1 MARGSLQKHAPVCIN
16 DMNLPASI
24 ESKRNLTFKVP
35 HIILNQ
41 EDQNGFQ
48 VLQVRLGGNRQIEF
62 TTNISYSEEPV
73 EETAFI
79 IKATNRINFGDGAIH
94 VLNDVTDTLA
104 ASSPT
109 ASEYMENVGKTV
121 MTSFSCNLDAATSKQ
136 LGGNA
141 FKVVRITITL
151 P

>member
-1 MARGSLQKHAPVCIN
+1 
-16 DMNLPASI
+16 MNLPASI

-35 HIILNQ
+35 HILLKQ

-94 VLNDVTDTLA
+94 VLNDATDTLV

-109 ASEYMENVGKTV
+109 ATEYMNNVGQTV
-121 MTSFSCNLDAATSKQ
+121 MTSFSCNPDSATSKTMERTV
-136 LGGNA
+136 